1 MSHAGIV
8 SKLLHTSTFS
18 TTWQPVLSFS
28 FFWSEWLYGISP
40 VALISEAIRDRPT
53 VNNFTINHWKGGTGI
68 RSNCDN
74 AKVIDLSPRVWPQG
88 PKFGGPAICSY
99 VWPTPTKVSDIND
112 NIRKVTIQRRRRQVI
127 ANPIKS
133 EWVDIQISKNHQFF
147 TVTSI
152 FLVDLEWQ
160 PSYMHGIITQDRICS
175 QEVRCRCNCRTAAI
189 WTTLGAV
196 IIFDF
201 CQSSGYSPAVIIR
214 VWKLEDLRN

>member
-1 MSHAGIV
+1 MKFI
-8 SKLLHTSTFS
+8 
-18 TTWQPVLSFS
+18 LSFS
-28 FFWSEWLYGISP
+28 FFWSETALWNFSGSTLYVGLKKWGTKDFRPISP
-40 VALISEAIRDRPT
+40 LISEAIRDRPT

-112 NIRKVTIQRRRRQVI
+112 NIRTVTIQRQRRQVI

-160 PSYMHGIITQDRICS
+160 PNQTTSVLR
-175 QEVRCRCNCRTAAI
+175 VRHHYARPH
-189 WTTLGAV
+189 L
-196 IIFDF
+196 
-201 CQSSGYSPAVIIR
+201 QSGSP
-214 VWKLEDLRN
+214 LSL